1 MGLGVGAIARPH
13 PINDPD
19 HLCLRGE
26 NSARQAAAPSDLG
39 SSLLARGKHFLI
51 CDYIRENA
59 QILETSGCGFA
70 VFSGVAG
77 KNASEPVEQ
86 SAR

>member
-1 MGLGVGAIARPH
+1 MWAEGEEH
-13 PINDPD
+13 PQTD

-26 NSARQAAAPSDLG
+26 NVKPRVEYQRKWG

>member
-1 MGLGVGAIARPH
+1 MGAIARPH

-26 NSARQAAAPSDLG
+26 NATQLTRATAKEG

>member
-1 MGLGVGAIARPH
+1 M
-13 PINDPD
+13 D

-26 NSARQAAAPSDLG
+26 NTYQNVTDAATDG

>member
-1 MGLGVGAIARPH
+1 MS
-13 PINDPD
+13 
-19 HLCLRGE
+19 GE
-26 NSARQAAAPSDLG
+26 NLNASRRAYALNG
-39 SSLLARGKHFLI
+39 SSPRERGKHFLI
-51 CDYIRENA
+51 CDYITENA
-59 QILETSGCGFA
+59 QILETRCEGFA